1 MGDLKFFLEL
11 EVALSKEPLFVKGS
25 NALEILNDAGSVC
38 CKPIK
43 TPMDQDIK
51 LSAYEGEILDNTS
64 IYRMLAGRQLYLTI
78 TRPNITF
85 DVHKLSQNMAKP
97 RKPHLNAAHKI
108 LLKGI
113 FFSSSAEL
121 HVKGIVESNRAS
133 CPNTRMS
140 MTG

>member
-1 MGDLKFFLEL
+1 M
-11 EVALSKEPLFVKGS
+11 
-25 NALEILNDAGSVC
+25 EILNDAGSVR
-38 CKPIK
+38 CKPVK
-43 TPMDQDIK
+43 TPMEQNIK
-51 LSAYEGEILDNTS
+51 LSTYEGEILDNTS
-64 IYRMLAGRQLYLTI
+64 IYRMLVGRQLYLTI

-85 DVHKLSQNMAKP
+85 DVHKLSQYRAKP

-113 FFSSSAEL
+113 FFSSSVEL

-140 MTG
+140 VTG